1 MSDLY
6 ASHVTKARHMD
17 TVASVFSRDRLGF
30 YAEICIML
38 GTVYVHSKAVKQ
50 DITVATVAYLKQKEF
65 PASLSFKRERI
76 SIRQ

>member
-30 YAEICIML
+30 YADICIML
-38 GTVYVHSKAVKQ
+38 GTVQYTQ
-50 DITVATVAYLKQKEF
+50 
-65 PASLSFKRERI
+65 
-76 SIRQ
+76 